1 MHKELLPPLVA
12 MLLALGAVTAAHAGD
27 GVVRIGVLID
37 QSGVF
42 ADGTG
47 AGSTLAA
54 RMAAEDFG
62 GEVKGLPIEVIAG
75 DHLNKPDVGASI
87 ANGRKVHDVNVFQV
101 KTPEESKSHWDL
113 YKVSATI
120 PGDRAF
126 LTLAQSGCAPQ

>member
-1 MHKELLPPLVA
+1 MHKYLVPRA
-12 MLLALGAVTAAHAGD
+12 AAALFALITVAAAHAGD
-27 GVVRIGVLID
+27 GVVRIGVLND

-62 GEVKGLPIEVIAG
+62 GKVNGLPIEIIAG

-87 ANGRKVHDVNVFQV
+87 ANRWFGVEKVDAIADLGNSAVALAVN
-101 KTPEESKSHWDL
+101 EI
-113 YKVSATI
+113 A
-120 PGDRAF
+120 RAKN
-126 LTLAQSGCAPQ
+126 